1 MERKMM
7 PYFVKNI
14 FSGFKVR
21 DLKEWQSKGYIEI
34 FLDKRTSNKTRK
46 CCRCGE
52 GLVGNR
58 GKHRMRLEHLPV
70 FNLKTYI
77 YVWREKGHCKRC
89 NKARSEALSFIADE
103 TPHLTKE
110 YSWWL
115 GKLCEMSSVKKVS
128 ELTGVDNM
136 TLHRLDFTRLK
147 KLVQQYK
154 IPDLKRI
161 SVDEVYGRSKKYHAK
176 ESRDKQFFT
185 VICDLDSRRVVW
197 VTESR
202 DKKALDEFFN
212 ILGPERCE
220 KIEVVAMD
228 QHDPYRASVR
238 DNCKNA
244 DVVWDRFHLVQ
255 SFENALNEERKDLH
269 SEAPKGSD
277 LKYSACGTFRFLFLK
292 KAKDRTKSEAKHIEQ
307 VAKENK
313 LFFYLELIKEK
324 FIHIFNERCEMDAL
338 WELSELEEWIMSC
351 QFENLKKW
359 FKHFMDN
366 WHTIKNYFIHRV
378 TSSLSEGQNNS
389 IKALKRRGFGYRNM
403 AYFKLKI
410 LQVCGFLNCRYVGI
424 NDY

>member
-1 MERKMM
+1 M
-7 PYFVKNI
+7 
-14 FSGFKVR
+14 
-21 DLKEWQSKGYIEI
+21 
-34 FLDKRTSNKTRK
+34 
-46 CCRCGE
+46 
-52 GLVGNR
+52 
-58 GKHRMRLEHLPV
+58 
-70 FNLKTYI
+70 
-77 YVWREKGHCKRC
+77 
-89 NKARSEALSFIADE
+89 
-103 TPHLTKE
+103 
-110 YSWWL
+110 
-115 GKLCEMSSVKKVS
+115 
-128 ELTGVDNM
+128 
-136 TLHRLDFTRLK
+136 
-147 KLVQQYK
+147 
-154 IPDLKRI
+154 PDLKRI

-197 VTESR
+197 VTESH

-212 ILGPERCE
+212 ILGPEKCE

-244 DVVWDRFHLVQ
+244 DVVWDRYHLVQ
-255 SFENALNEERKDLH
+255 SFEERKDLH

-277 LKYSACGTFRFLFLK
+277 LKYNACGTFRFLFQK

-313 LFFYLELIKEK
+313 LFYYLELIKEK
-324 FIHIFNERCEMDAL
+324 FIHIFNERSEMDAL

-366 WHTIKNYFIHRV
+366 WNTIKNYFVHRV

>member
-1 MERKMM
+1 
-7 PYFVKNI
+7 
-14 FSGFKVR
+14 
-21 DLKEWQSKGYIEI
+21 
-34 FLDKRTSNKTRK
+34 
-46 CCRCGE
+46 
-52 GLVGNR
+52 
-58 GKHRMRLEHLPV
+58 
-70 FNLKTYI
+70 
-77 YVWREKGHCKRC
+77 
-89 NKARSEALSFIADE
+89 
-103 TPHLTKE
+103 
-110 YSWWL
+110 
-115 GKLCEMSSVKKVS
+115 MSAVKKVS

-136 TLHRLDFTRLK
+136 TLHRLDFARLK
-147 KLVQQYK
+147 KLAQHYK

-197 VTESR
+197 FTESR

-212 ILGPERCE
+212 VLGPENCE

-228 QHDPYRASVR
+228 QHDPYRASVK

-255 SFENALNEERKDLH
+255 SFENALNEE
-269 SEAPKGSD
+269 
-277 LKYSACGTFRFLFLK
+277 
-292 KAKDRTKSEAKHIEQ
+292 AKDRTKSEAKHIEQ

-324 FIHIFNERCEMDAL
+324 FIHIFNERSEMDAL

-359 FKHFMDN
+359 FNHFMNN
-366 WHTIKNYFIHRV
+366 WNTIKNYFVHRV

>member
-1 MERKMM
+1 MM
-7 PYFVKNI
+7 LPNFLKNLI
-14 FSGFKVR
+14 PNFKII
-21 DLKEWQSKGYIEI
+21 DLKEWKTKGRIDIYLE
-34 FLDKRTSNKTRK
+34 KKKNSPEKT
-46 CCRCGE
+46 CCRCGSKLY
-52 GLVGNR
+52 GTR
-58 GKHRMRLEHLPV
+58 GKHRLMLEHMPI
-70 FNLKTYI
+70 FNFKVYLHL
-77 YVWREKGHCKRC
+77 WREKGHCKTC
-89 NKARSEALSFIADE
+89 NKARSEAFDFIADE

-115 GKLCEMSSVKKVS
+115 GKLCEMSAVKKVS

-136 TLHRLDFTRLK
+136 TLHRLDFARLK
-147 KLVQQYK
+147 KLVQHYK

-212 ILGPERCE
+212 ILGPDRCE

-277 LKYSACGTFRFLFLK
+277 LKYNACGTFRFLFLK

-313 LFFYLELIKEK
+313 LFYYLELIKEK
-324 FIHIFNERCEMDAL
+324 FIHIFNERNEMDAL
-338 WELSELEEWIMSC
+338 WELAELEEWIMSC
-351 QFENLKKW
+351 EFENLKKW

-366 WHTIKNYFIHRV
+366 WNTIKNYFIHRV

>member
-34 FLDKRTSNKTRK
+34 FLDKRTSNKIRK
-46 CCRCGE
+46 CCRCSGE
-52 GLVGNR
+52 LIGNR

-77 YVWREKGHCKRC
+77 YVWREKGHCKGC
-89 NKARSEALSFIADE
+89 NKARSEALSFLAEE

-136 TLHRLDFTRLK
+136 TLHRLDFSRLK
-147 KLVQQYK
+147 KLVQHYK
-154 IPDLKRI
+154 MPDLKRI

-313 LFFYLELIKEK
+313 LFFLPGAY
-324 FIHIFNERCEMDAL
+324 
-338 WELSELEEWIMSC
+338 
-351 QFENLKKW
+351 
-359 FKHFMDN
+359 
-366 WHTIKNYFIHRV
+366 
-378 TSSLSEGQNNS
+378 
-389 IKALKRRGFGYRNM
+389 KRKVYPCF
-403 AYFKLKI
+403 
-410 LQVCGFLNCRYVGI
+410 
-424 NDY
+424 